1 MGKDKVLLI
10 LGLITVLLTLAA
22 FTKQY
27 SILEENGFKIE
38 IKDFKVDFYGSSI
51 PAKNALLPLAW
62 VKNDQLVLLFK
73 ASVEYT
79 ISGSDVRAFKKDV
92 GVDTVDTC
100 NVTLNMQ
107 YAVVPKGQQ
116 PTTWYNIDTYNVTA
130 VMVDY
135 THKAETEWLSLAPPE
150 EILKYYGRIAHG
162 DQFEA
167 DYSSKTLSKTF
178 DSVIIFDD
186 FTSDT
191 SSNYTVSRNSGSI
204 PVTIAYNSALKR
216 LEITTDSTSS
226 SHVHVT
232 HSVPASSPPL
242 LVYAK
247 IRNLA
252 PSSTRAGVLIDN
264 LNLNGFYYSE
274 KAYADYSVD
283 PNYGFTVQISDVK
296 ESGTIGIDVSSNNL
310 PIVLKYY
317 KPGNYFVEGYVIGDP
332 NGLVLTR
339 SYYTGYHGSAGFYL
353 FFATGSGTRGMYVY
367 KFVVLNSISPL
378 KVTANSGSSV
388 IIRDSQGRVIA
399 AEADDDNDGV
409 VEVDLQD
416 QEFVIKKGVLEVLPP
431 GGDYDLY
438 IKILINVR
446 AYDAFTGELKTST
459 ANQTILVDTLTWMSF
474 LGVKGFNVQVVYS
487 NGNVKYVIS
496 PDGILLTVL
505 EIVALTTGYKKLREA
520 EE

>member
-1 MGKDKVLLI
+1 MKGKVLLVF
-10 LGLITVLLTLAA
+10 GLILILLTLAA
-22 FTKQY
+22 STKQY
-27 SILEENGFKIE
+27 SVLEENGFKIE
-38 IKDFKVDFYGSSI
+38 VKDFKVDFYGSSV
-51 PAKNALLPLAW
+51 PAKNALIPLAW
-62 VKNDQLVLLFK
+62 VKNDQLINLFK

-79 ISGSDVRAFKKDV
+79 ISGSDVRAFQKDV
-92 GVDTVDTC
+92 GVNTVDSC

-107 YAVVPKGQQ
+107 YAVVPAGEQ

-135 THKAETEWLSLAPPE
+135 THKAETDWLSLAPPE

-191 SSNYTVSRNSGSI
+191 SSNYAVTRNTGSI
-204 PVTIAYNSALKR
+204 PITIAYNSTLKR
-216 LEITTDSTSS
+216 LEITTTSGDSS
-226 SHVHVT
+226 VVYVT
-232 HSVPASSPPL
+232 HSAAVNSLPL
-242 LVYAK
+242 LIYAK
-247 IRNLA
+247 IRNLN
-252 PSSTRAGVLIDN
+252 PSSTKAGVLVTD
-264 LNLNGFYYSE
+264 GS
-274 KAYADYSVD
+274 AYFSGAYTDYGED
-283 PNYGFTVQISDVK
+283 PNYGFKVQSGSASVSD
-296 ESGTIGIDVSSNNL
+296 SGTIGIDEASNDL

-317 KPGNYFVEGYVIGDP
+317 QSGSYYYAEGYVIGDP
-332 NGLVLTR
+332 NELVL
-339 SYYTGYHGSAGFYL
+339 SAGRSSAYLGSSGFY
-353 FFATGSGTRGMYVY
+353 FYFSTGSGTRGMYVY
-367 KFVVLNSISPL
+367 KFIVLNSISPL

-388 IIRDSQGRVIA
+388 IIRDSQGKVVA
-399 AEADDDNDGV
+399 AETDDDNDGV

-416 QEFVIKKGVLEVLPP
+416 QEFVVKKGVLEVLPP

-496 PDGILLTVL
+496 PDGLLLTVL

>member
-1 MGKDKVLLI
+1 MKGKVLLVF
-10 LGLITVLLTLAA
+10 GLILILLTLAA
-22 FTKQY
+22 STKQY
-27 SILEENGFKIE
+27 SVLEENGFKIE
-38 IKDFKVDFYGSSI
+38 VKDFKVDFYGSSV
-51 PAKNALLPLAW
+51 PAKNALIPLAW
-62 VKNDQLVLLFK
+62 VKNDQLINLFK

-79 ISGSDVRAFKKDV
+79 ISGSDVRAFQKDV
-92 GVDTVDTC
+92 GVNTVDSC

-107 YAVVPKGQQ
+107 YAVVPAGEQ

-135 THKAETEWLSLAPPE
+135 THKAETDWLSLAPPE

-191 SSNYTVSRNSGSI
+191 SSNYAVTKNTRSI
-204 PVTIAYNSALKR
+204 PITIAYNSTLKR
-216 LEITTDSTSS
+216 LEITTTSGDSST
-226 SHVHVT
+226 VHVT
-232 HSVPASSPPL
+232 HSVAVNTKPL
-242 LVYAK
+242 LIYAK
-247 IRNLA
+247 IRNLN
-252 PSSTRAGVLIDN
+252 PSNTKAGVVVTDN
-264 LNLNGFYYSE
+264 TDVSGVFT
-274 KAYADYSVD
+274 DYGVD
-283 PNYGFTVQISDVK
+283 PNYGLRVISGGYTAT
-296 ESGTIGIDVSSNNL
+296 ETGTIGIDEASNDL
-310 PIVLKYY
+310 PIVFKYY
-317 KPGNYFVEGYVIGDP
+317 YSGGYYAEGFVIGDP
-332 NGLVLTR
+332 NELVL
-339 SYYTGYHGSAGFYL
+339 SASAGYDSLGSSGFY
-353 FFATGSGTRGMYVY
+353 FEFGTGSGTRGMYVY
-367 KFVVLNSISPL
+367 KFVVLKSISPL

-388 IIRDSQGRVIA
+388 IIRDSQGKVVA

-416 QEFVIKKGVLEVLPP
+416 QEFVVKKGVLEVLPP

-474 LGVKGFNVQVVYS
+474 LGMRGFNVQLVYS

-496 PDGILLTVL
+496 PDGLLLTVL